1 MGFLLFLLPVALLA
15 ALVDS
20 GSSDDT
26 ADDAP
31 GEGGDVQKGGAGD
44 NTLAGDG
51 GDDLLAGF
59 AGDDTLTG
67 GGGDDLLV
75 GDTGD
80 DVLSG
85 GDGVDVLLGGSG
97 EDFLS
102 GGAGT
107 DLLIGGPGEDRLQGD
122 AGDDLLIDFNGSAE
136 MDGGAGNDTLI
147 GLALGDD
154 AALFADVTQLE
165 SDAFLS
171 EVEAKFGAQPD
182 TFDRMLLRNVVS
194 PSNEPSLD
202 TMAGGIGDDLLIGD
216 AGDVMSGGAGADV
229 FSALTSGAPVEP
241 ADPAFGQVVRV
252 TDFQI
257 GEDQVEVQY
266 VGTED
271 VAIGVRAV
279 QGGVMVSTND
289 VDVIFLAGLNAGQ
302 LNPADVLFKRIV
314 I

>member
-15 ALVDS
+15 AVFDG
-20 GSSDDT
+20 GSSDDPV
-26 ADDAP
+26 DDGA
-31 GEGGDVQKGGAGD
+31 DVQKGGASD
-44 NTLAGDG
+44 NALQGDG

-67 GGGDDLLV
+67 GGGSDLLV

-85 GDGVDVLLGGSG
+85 GDGADLLLGGSG

-136 MDGGAGNDTLI
+136 MDGGSGNDTLI

-154 AALFADVTQLE
+154 AALFADVTQLDG
-165 SDAFLS
+165 DAFLS

-194 PSNEPSLD
+194 PVNEPSFD
-202 TMAGGIGDDLLIGD
+202 TMVGGAGDDLLVGD
-216 AGDVMSGGAGADV
+216 RGDFITGGAGADV
-229 FSALTSGAPVEP
+229 FSALMMPLP
-241 ADPAFGQVVRV
+241 ADVPDPAAGLVVQVQ
-252 TDFQI
+252 DFNPE
-257 GEDQVEVQY
+257 EDQLEILTRAQGDVDIAVEERDQ
-266 VGTED
+266 
-271 VAIGVRAV
+271 
-279 QGGVMVSTND
+279 GVMVIVD
-289 VDVIFLAGLNAGQ
+289 GADVIYLPGLQAAQVNV
-302 LNPADVLFKRIV
+302 ADILVSRL
-314 I
+314 